1 MAEAGK
7 EVAVSKPKQ
16 WWLSTKEFFSDTN
29 GEMKKVTWP
38 NRNEVVS
45 TTIVVLAATIV
56 FAVYLWGC
64 DELFGRG
71 VVWLLRRF
79 GAGV

>member
-1 MAEAGK
+1 METKDNVG
-7 EVAVSKPKQ
+7 AVSKPKQ
-16 WWLSTKEFFSDTN
+16 WWLSTQEFFRDTSS
-29 GEMKKVTWP
+29 EMKKVTWP
-38 NRNEVVS
+38 NRNEVVG
-45 TTIVVLAATIV
+45 TTAVVIVATLV

>member
-1 MAEAGK
+1 MAEGK
-7 EVAVSKPKQ
+7 EVTVSKPQQ
-16 WWLSTKEFFSDTN
+16 WWLSTREFFQDTA

-38 NRNEVVS
+38 NRNEVVG
-45 TTIVVLAATIV
+45 TTIVVIAATLV

-71 VVWLLRRF
+71 VMWLLRRF
-79 GAGV
+79 GAEV

>member
-1 MAEAGK
+1 MAEAQN
-7 EVAVSKPKQ
+7 EVTVSRPKQ
-16 WWLSTKEFFSDTN
+16 WWLSTREFFQDTA

-38 NRNEVVS
+38 NRNEVVG
-45 TTIVVLAATIV
+45 TTVVVIAATIV

-71 VVWLLRRF
+71 VLWLLRRF
-79 GAGV
+79 GAEV